1 MYSNF
6 SVLFFRKERCK
17 IKNDKIIAP
26 QMIMIILNISDGKV
40 ANNGKSKKR

>member
-6 SVLFFRKERCK
+6 SVLFFRKQRCK

-26 QMIMIILNISDGKV
+26 QMITINLNISDGKG
-40 ANNGKSKKR
+40 ANNGISKKR